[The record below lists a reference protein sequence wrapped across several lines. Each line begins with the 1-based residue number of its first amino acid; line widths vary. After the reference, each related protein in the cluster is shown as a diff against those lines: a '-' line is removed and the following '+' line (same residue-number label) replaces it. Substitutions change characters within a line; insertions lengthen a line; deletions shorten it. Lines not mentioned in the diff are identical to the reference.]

1 MFELTAQH
9 HELAKGLIDPAE
21 ALQWAEETESDAL
34 TMVAW
39 AKVTQVPP
47 KPKLDPRR
55 PLPLPTAKKKVA
67 GR

>member
-1 MFELTAQH
+1 MFEITAEH
-9 HELAKGLIDPAE
+9 RELAKGLIDPTE
-21 ALQWAEETESDAL
+21 ALEWAQETESDAL

-39 AKVTQVPP
+39 AKAVQVPP

-55 PLPLPTAKKKVA
+55 PLPLPSAKRKGG